1 MNFLHPVYDPIRWIA
16 VEFILK
22 FYHILYW
29 HLSLSYNTVFWF
41 GPIYMYVPYSWV
53 RIIEQ
58 KLWVISCFLFQLYDF
73 SAPNECP
80 CAISYHPSRQIFAC
94 GFESGVVRVF
104 NVQTTSMLAEHKY
117 AKFYP
122 WSWKKPTLFNKCTL
136 TCTWT
141 TILMVSLLKLMNWIF
156 WQKNNTGLKYI
167 WSTYTYR
174 YSLIK
179 CTVLSETYLF
189 KTWWCLGYRQHRG
202 KIIGLAFS
210 PVGDYLYSACSLG
223 SLSLYDAESDR
234 YTLLR
239 LLANTVVRTD
249 RLGPEAIA
257 VSPDGRRV
265 AFIGPSEFTVC
276 VVDAKS
282 LSEVSWILLFNP
294 NIQKIL
300 M

>member
-122 WSWKKPTLFNKCTL
+122 WSWKKPTLFNMYMNHHFNGVTFEVNELNFLTKKITL
-136 TCTWT
+136 VW
-141 TILMVSLLKLMNWIF
+141 
-156 WQKNNTGLKYI
+156 NTYEVHI
-167 WSTYTYR
+167 PTST
-174 YSLIK
+174 L
-179 CTVLSETYLF
+179 
-189 KTWWCLGYRQHRG
+189 
-202 KIIGLAFS
+202 
-210 PVGDYLYSACSLG
+210 
-223 SLSLYDAESDR
+223 
-234 YTLLR
+234 
-239 LLANTVVRTD
+239 
-249 RLGPEAIA
+249 
-257 VSPDGRRV
+257 
-265 AFIGPSEFTVC
+265 
-276 VVDAKS
+276 
-282 LSEVSWILLFNP
+282 
-294 NIQKIL
+294 
-300 M
+300 